1 MTTGASP
8 EGADTDRDL
17 VRMFLGSRD
26 EAAFRA
32 LYRAHTPPLYRIARR
47 LLRGNG
53 QDAEELVQTTWIR
66 ATGGL
71 HRFRWGSS
79 LRTWLTGILINCSRE
94 RLRDHAAAPDAGDGG
109 LELRGEAAARPGF
122 APERLDLERAIASLP
137 DGYREV
143 LVLHDIEGYSH
154 REISGLLGIDE
165 GTSKSQLS
173 RARNAVR
180 HRLDPERRHASSGE
194 ARRDDDQSE

>member
-1 MTTGASP
+1 
-8 EGADTDRDL
+8 
-17 VRMFLGSRD
+17 MFLGSRD
-26 EAAFRA
+26 EAAFLA

-47 LLRGNG
+47 LLRGNAQG
-53 QDAEELVQTTWIR
+53 AEELVQTTWIR

-94 RLRDHAAAPDAGDGG
+94 TLREQTAARDARHG
-109 LELRGEAAARPGF
+109 EPEFSGEAAARPGS
-122 APERLDLERAIASLP
+122 APERLDLERAIDSLP

-154 REISGLLGIDE
+154 REISGWLGINE

-180 HRLDPERRHASSGE
+180 HRLGLKRRHESSGE